1 MYPPASGTEV
11 RNRWIPIRAFEMN
24 IDAMLIRTIADRL
37 VTHNTRRRLL
47 VPPRHAVQLYRFIRL
62 ALQPLFYIV
71 YSVHN
76 HRSTLWR
83 K

>member
-1 MYPPASGTEV
+1 
-11 RNRWIPIRAFEMN
+11 
-24 IDAMLIRTIADRL
+24 MLIRTIADRL

-62 ALQPLFYIV
+62 ALQPLFYLLYGV
-71 YSVHN
+71 AN
-76 HRSTLWR
+76 HHPTLLW